1 MLRRNLP
8 GADLYSGQLLYAA
21 KYSGGV
27 DVEGKRVLVVGSG
40 ASAHDVSQELYSAG
54 ASVTMLQ
61 RGSSCIISLDPGIT
75 LAYSAY
81 SENGR
86 PIEMVDILS
95 DSIPHAVLVEFHKEM
110 TKQVIELDKELI
122 AGLNRA
128 GFATNNGEEDSDALT
143 KSSGRFPVVLM
154 GQDHHSLVL
163 LLKDRHS
170 PRPPC

>member
-1 MLRRNLP
+1 
-8 GADLYSGQLLYAA
+8 
-21 KYSGGV
+21 
-27 DVEGKRVLVVGSG
+27 
-40 ASAHDVSQELYSAG
+40 
-54 ASVTMLQ
+54 MLQ

-163 LLKDRHS
+163 LLENRHS
-170 PRPPC
+170 PGPPC